1 MIRRMSVLGLI
12 ALVLCCPLRAQSVDS
27 LVRLNDDSVTVRLV
41 DVDLRVALSALARY
55 LDRPLLFGALP
66 AQRVTFATPS
76 PVPRAN
82 VPGFVRGIANAY
94 GVEFT
99 LDSAGAFY
107 RVATQSPQRLPGSPA
122 STRARVGDA
131 PLFASAGG
139 QQLFVI
145 RLRHARA
152 ADVAA
157 GVNALYGRS
166 AALGELG
173 SLARPPASTLDASLR
188 QNAQAVSGQGLP
200 SSEQSASVVVPE
212 SSSDATSPIGARAR
226 TSGRQ
231 AALTGEV
238 TIVPDER
245 TNALLVRA
253 SRLDYDL
260 INAAVEQ
267 LDVRPLQ
274 VLIEVLIAEVR
285 RDRDLSFGLST
296 SAEPTPLGGSS
307 GGTLGGDIVG
317 GGGDE
322 FVVRLLDFRMGTTQL
337 NATLRAAASGG
348 NVRIVSRPVLIATN
362 NELAEILVGSQR
374 PFVQVQRSLP
384 TDAPSRD
391 QVIQYRDVGTRLIV
405 RPTISADGYV
415 MINLT
420 QEVNAATS
428 ETAFDAPVISTRSLQ
443 TQLLVKDQ
451 QTVVLGGLIDQQKD
465 EVRAGVPV
473 LSSIPLLGG
482 LFGRWAKRTRE
493 TELFVFL
500 TPRVIRDDAEAEAL
514 TESIRS
520 RTEGRER

>member
-1 MIRRMSVLGLI
+1 MIRRTSVVGLI
-12 ALVLCCPLRAQSVDS
+12 ALALNGPLRAQPVDS
-27 LVRLNDDSVTVRLV
+27 LVRLRNDSLTVRLV
-41 DVDLRVALSALARY
+41 DVDLRVAFHALARY
-55 LDRPLLFGALP
+55 LDRPLMFGALP
-66 AQRVTFATPS
+66 SQRVTFETPS
-76 PVPRAN
+76 PVPRAS
-82 VPGFVRGIANAY
+82 VSDFVSGIANSF
-94 GVEFT
+94 GVEFAF
-99 LDSAGAFY
+99 DSTGGFY
-107 RVATQSPQRLPGSPA
+107 RVAAQVPQRSPGWAAP
-122 STRARVGDA
+122 TRGRNGDA
-131 PLFASAGG
+131 PAFASATG

-173 SLARPPASTLDASLR
+173 SFARPANSTLDAGLR

-200 SSEQSASVVVPE
+200 RTDQSATGVMPE
-212 SSSDATSPIGARAR
+212 QGTQATAPSEGPARVA
-226 TSGRQ
+226 SRQ

-253 SRLDYDL
+253 SRLDYEL

-296 SAEPTPLGGSS
+296 SADPTSLGGSA
-307 GGTLGGDIVG
+307 GGTLGGDIAG

-337 NATLRAAASGG
+337 NATLRAAASRG

-362 NELAEILVGSQR
+362 NELSEILVGSQR

-391 QVIQYRDVGTRLIV
+391 QVIQYRDVGTRLSV

-415 MINLT
+415 MISLT

-482 LFGRWAKRTRE
+482 LFGRWARRTRE

-520 RTEGRER
+520 RTEGKDR